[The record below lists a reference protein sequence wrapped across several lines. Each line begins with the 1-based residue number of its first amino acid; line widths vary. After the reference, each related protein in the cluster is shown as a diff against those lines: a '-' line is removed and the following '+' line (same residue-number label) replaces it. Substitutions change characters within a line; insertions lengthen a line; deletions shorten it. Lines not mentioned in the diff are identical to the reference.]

1 MLSFLFINKL
11 KLQDFEFNIVGGIIL
26 MEFISILWYNVC
38 YLVEIESFFVIF
50 IKNLKNEV

>member
-11 KLQDFEFNIVGGIIL
+11 ELQDFEFNIVGGIIL

-38 YLVEIESFFVIF
+38 YLDEIVSFFVIF